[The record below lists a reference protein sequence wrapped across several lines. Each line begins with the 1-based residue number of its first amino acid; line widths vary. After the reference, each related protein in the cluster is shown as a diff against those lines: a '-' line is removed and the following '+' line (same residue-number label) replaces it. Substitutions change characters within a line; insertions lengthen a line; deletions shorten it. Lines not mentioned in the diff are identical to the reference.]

1 MNGTSIG
8 LTVKLD
14 CARVVANHG
23 CDPDADGVGEVR
35 QSRVYQ
41 LVRQKVPIKD
51 ANLNNLNIEFHDPD
65 IEFFSLTV

>member
-1 MNGTSIG
+1 M
-8 LTVKLD
+8 KLD
-14 CARVVANHG
+14 CALLVANHG
-23 CDPDADGVGEVR
+23 CDCGADGAGEVR

>member
-1 MNGTSIG
+1 
-8 LTVKLD
+8 
-14 CARVVANHG
+14 
-23 CDPDADGVGEVR
+23 
-35 QSRVYQ
+35 VYQ

>member
-1 MNGTSIG
+1 
-8 LTVKLD
+8 VKLD
-14 CARVVANHG
+14 CALLVANHG
-23 CDPDADGVGEVR
+23 CDCGADGAGEVR

-65 IEFFSLTV
+65 IEVFSLTV